1 MREATE
7 FRENVVENGQGMA
20 SGGKK
25 RKELSLAGAGAGVQS
40 RRHRR
45 MGSVTENGKLGKG
58 AHLQEQHKVSAP

>member
-1 MREATE
+1 M
-7 FRENVVENGQGMA
+7 VENGQGMA

-58 AHLQEQHKVSAP
+58 AHLQE